1 MISRMSFKER
11 LVRAS
16 RARESLLCVGLD
28 PDLERLP
35 PHLRRELGDQ
45 AVLEFNRRIIEATQD
60 LVCAYKLNL
69 AFYEQLGPTGL
80 EMLKETL
87 ASIPDGV
94 LKIADAKRG
103 DIGNTAKAY
112 AKAIFDYYGFDAAT
126 VNPYL
131 GLEALEPFLEYKDC
145 GTFVLCRTSNP
156 GAREFQDLRCEEKP
170 LYLWV
175 AEAVARANE
184 RFGNLGLVV
193 GATWPEELK
202 EVRELVGD
210 ELPILIPGVGAQAGD
225 LEKAV
230 RYGVNSR
237 GELAIINVSRAVIF
251 ASSAEDFAQA
261 ARAAAQRLREEIE
274 LSRRPRRG

>member
-1 MISRMSFKER
+1 
-11 LVRAS
+11 
-16 RARESLLCVGLD
+16 
-28 PDLERLP
+28 
-35 PHLRRELGDQ
+35 
-45 AVLEFNRRIIEATQD
+45 
-60 LVCAYKLNL
+60 
-69 AFYEQLGPTGL
+69 
-80 EMLKETL
+80 
-87 ASIPDGV
+87 
-94 LKIADAKRG
+94 
-103 DIGNTAKAY
+103 
-112 AKAIFDYYGFDAAT
+112 
-126 VNPYL
+126 
-131 GLEALEPFLEYKDC
+131 
-145 GTFVLCRTSNP
+145 
-156 GAREFQDLRCEEKP
+156 
-170 LYLWV
+170 
-175 AEAVARANE
+175 
-184 RFGNLGLVV
+184 V